1 MHNFKFLKASSNI
14 KIRILKNKYKN
25 LPFVVFL
32 HGFKSDLEG
41 EKPKALLKYCN
52 SKKIGFLA
60 LEYSGPVSYTH
71 LTLPTTVIV

>member
-1 MHNFKFLKASSNI
+1 MNNFKFLKVASNI
-14 KIRILKNKYKN
+14 KIRFLRNKYKN
-25 LPFVVFL
+25 LPFIVFL

-60 LEYSGPVSYTH
+60 LK
-71 LTLPTTVIV
+71 L